1 MPGGKS
7 AAKIAADHHLSSGAP
22 YNRVVSAIDNLAVV
36 YEYLQAISSNV
47 PVEELLGFLAPEIVQ
62 EEMPNM
68 LKPQGDSRGRAELQ
82 RDYERGRQM
91 IASQR
96 YDIQSSIAMGDTVS
110 IEVIW
115 TGRLAVAVGDLP
127 QGAEMRARCAI
138 FFEFQD
144 GKIVRQRN
152 YDCFETF

>member
-1 MPGGKS
+1 MP
-7 AAKIAADHHLSSGAP
+7 
-22 YNRVVSAIDNLAVV
+22 AIDNLAVV
-36 YEYLQAISSNV
+36 YEYLQAVSSNV
-47 PVEELLGFLAPEIVQ
+47 PVEDFLRFLSPQIVQ
-62 EEMPNM
+62 EEMPNL
-68 LKPQGDSRGRAELQ
+68 LKPQGNRRGRAELE

-91 IASQR
+91 VASQQ

-127 QGAEMRARCAI
+127 PGAEMRARCAI

-152 YDCFETF
+152 YDCFEAF